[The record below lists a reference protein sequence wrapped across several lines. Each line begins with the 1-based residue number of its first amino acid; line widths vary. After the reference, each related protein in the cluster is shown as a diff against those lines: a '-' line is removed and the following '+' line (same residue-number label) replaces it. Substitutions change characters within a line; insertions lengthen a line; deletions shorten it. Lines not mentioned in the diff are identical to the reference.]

1 MNERIGFEAILYPK
15 ISPHIGI
22 RWDFFYTVQHFK
34 IIISTNGG
42 RRLRQNGDITES
54 ELGYRQII
62 FTVLRSIE
70 VSARYSAVL
79 FDYLFI
85 KFFG

>member
-1 MNERIGFEAILYPK
+1 MNERIGFEAVLYPK
-15 ISPHIGI
+15 ICPHIGI
-22 RWDFFYTVQHFK
+22 RRDFFYAVQHFK

-54 ELGYRQII
+54 ELGYRQKI

-70 VSARYSAVL
+70 VSARYSTVL
-79 FDYLFI
+79 FDYLLI
-85 KFFG
+85 EFFG

>member
-1 MNERIGFEAILYPK
+1 MQY
-15 ISPHIGI
+15 
-22 RWDFFYTVQHFK
+22 FK

-42 RRLRQNGDITES
+42 RRLRENGDITES

-62 FTVLRSIE
+62 FTVLRSVE

-85 KFFG
+85 EFFG